1 MERTSLGML
10 RRGHLA
16 VFLVLSSV
24 NGLGCS
30 IKFQHGDLDPP
41 AIQEQRGLLNHSND
55 AEGLDRRVGW
65 GRFSVFAIPLVPIY
79 VVGDDG
85 QEFMLQVRDALELA
99 GYEPIAV
106 EPGESVDGPVFR
118 CHFGETSFSNYT
130 WIFPFVPTWGSITVT
145 AELIDADG
153 TSLWSQ
159 EFTGKGSW
167 FNLFNGYTS
176 SAKQSVTEILNDM
189 IQSLTA
195 EDFQL
200 ALSSAKPRSSPS
212 ETVAETP
219 SPTESSSESGPD
231 GLPAVSSEPSD
242 DTQPSPPQDAE

>member
-1 MERTSLGML
+1 
-10 RRGHLA
+10 
-16 VFLVLSSV
+16 
-24 NGLGCS
+24 
-30 IKFQHGDLDPP
+30 
-41 AIQEQRGLLNHSND
+41 
-55 AEGLDRRVGW
+55 
-65 GRFSVFAIPLVPIY
+65 
-79 VVGDDG
+79 
-85 QEFMLQVRDALELA
+85 MLQVRDALELA

-159 EFTGKGSW
+159 EFTGKGSS

-176 SAKQSVTEILNDM
+176 SAKQSVTQILNDM

-231 GLPAVSSEPSD
+231 GLPAVSSELSD
-242 DTQPSPPQDAE
+242 DTQPSPPQEAE